1 MDEDWK
7 ILAVEG
13 QHNQQ
18 KANPTP
24 TRGALPPT
32 NAHLAYH
39 LPAVDLS
46 ESVSRGHVFGRVM
59 SHDWVM
65 PSVTAGERAQPRLHR
80 STSARCLALKA
91 CHLTEL
97 GDVRKHR

>member
-18 KANPTP
+18 KANPKQ

-39 LPAVDLS
+39 LPAVDLF
-46 ESVSRGHVFGRVM
+46 ESVSKGAHGVMRVTTSQPPIEM
-59 SHDWVM
+59 W
-65 PSVTAGERAQPRLHR
+65 PS
-80 STSARCLALKA
+80 
-91 CHLTEL
+91 
-97 GDVRKHR
+97 

>member
-18 KANPTP
+18 KANPKP

-39 LPAVDLS
+39 LPAVDLF
-46 ESVSRGHVFGRVM
+46 ESVSKGHTG
-59 SHDWVM
+59 
-65 PSVTAGERAQPRLHR
+65 
-80 STSARCLALKA
+80 
-91 CHLTEL
+91 
-97 GDVRKHR
+97 

>member
-1 MDEDWK
+1 MNEDWK

-18 KANPTP
+18 KANPKP

-39 LPAVDLS
+39 LPAVDLF
-46 ESVSRGHVFGRVM
+46 ESGTKGHIAQALSVNSQAPCGCLIFPVEVMRVM
-59 SHDWVM
+59 
-65 PSVTAGERAQPRLHR
+65 R
-80 STSARCLALKA
+80 
-91 CHLTEL
+91 
-97 GDVRKHR
+97 

>member
-13 QHNQQ
+13 QHKQQ
-18 KANPTP
+18 KANPKP

-39 LPAVDLS
+39 LPAVHLF
-46 ESVSRGHVFGRVM
+46 ESVSKGAL
-59 SHDWVM
+59 HDVGWG
-65 PSVTAGERAQPRLHR
+65 SG
-80 STSARCLALKA
+80 TSKA
-91 CHLTEL
+91 P
-97 GDVRKHR
+97 K